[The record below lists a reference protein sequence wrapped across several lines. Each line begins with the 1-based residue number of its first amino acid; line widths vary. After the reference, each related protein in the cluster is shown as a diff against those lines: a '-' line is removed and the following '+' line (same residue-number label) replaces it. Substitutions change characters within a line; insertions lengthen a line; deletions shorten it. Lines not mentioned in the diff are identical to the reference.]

1 MMKNIFILCF
11 LLLSVSSLAQNNTTE
26 KEEWKD
32 IYKKYTQ
39 SDVSLTMQYKSIEV
53 ENRIPITIDSGTVEF
68 HKKGNRTHYQ
78 DSDQRII
85 TTTDYLLYISEKDSL
100 IVLNTRESNEE
111 ENQMQKQLKA
121 LDSLI
126 NASSLQKTQKKNTS
140 IFTVQGNKN
149 GIEIHVTNNTKEITK
164 IRYFNTSTNAT
175 DSYTEVIYTK
185 TLFSPV
191 FESDFFSVENYIKMK
206 KKKWTL
212 NKKYNNYTLIA
223 Q

>member
-1 MMKNIFILCF
+1 MMKNIFLLCF
-11 LLLSVSSLAQNNTTE
+11 LLLSVSSLAQNNTIA
-26 KEEWKD
+26 KEEWKE

-39 SDVSLTMQYKSIEV
+39 SDISLSMQYKSIEV
-53 ENRIPITIDSGTVEF
+53 ENTIPITIDSGTVEF

-126 NASSLQKTQKKNTS
+126 DASALQKEQNKDIS
-140 IFTVQGNKN
+140 IFTIQKDKN
-149 GIEIHVTNNTKEITK
+149 NIEIYVASNIKEITK
-164 IRYFNTSTNAT
+164 IRYFNTLTTAT
-175 DSYTEVIYTK
+175 DSYTEVNYTK

-191 FESDFFSVENYIKMK
+191 FESNFFSIENYIKK
-206 KKKWTL
+206 KKEKWALT
-212 NKKYNNYTLIA
+212 KKYNNYTLIA
-223 Q
+223 E